1 MINNELERK
10 RDLIS
15 DSICDLSYKYI
26 EEYDYEDERDIN
38 SGDCELF
45 ADELIELISEKN
57 NSINIRKMSTCDF
70 TTNEVLDSECI
81 FDKEKLESFF
91 GFDFSDELVKFM
103 SDSNP
108 GYHVWIFAEGKHY
121 DCESVDGV
129 DNPFEL
135 EFFERSLA
143 WGLAKDIY
151 DTSSFEFAKC
161 KYSKEYSK

>member
-10 RDLIS
+10 RNLIS
-15 DSICDLSYKYI
+15 DTICDLSYKYI
-26 EEYDYEDERDIN
+26 KEYDYEDEKDIN

-45 ADELIELISEKN
+45 ADELIDLIVEKDN
-57 NSINIRKMSTCDF
+57 TINIKKMSTCDF
-70 TTNEVLDSECI
+70 TKNEIIDSECI

-91 GFDFSDELVKFM
+91 GINFPDELIEFM

-108 GYHVWIFAEGKHY
+108 GYHAWIFAEGKYY

-135 EFFERSLA
+135 EFFERCFS
-143 WGLAKDIY
+143 WGLTKDVY
-151 DTSSFEFAKC
+151 DTSSFKFAAY